1 VTRQRKDNYG
11 GRYVKI
17 ELSQGKDSDGNDKPA
32 RIWIGVIVAPAD
44 HRAGTPTIE
53 IDDENE
59 QIETGHQVFQ
69 CHGLEFLLERTIVDT
84 SVVETKDGS
93 EQRVNRA
100 IGFNLGQGR
109 HADHIRFANRGKQGE
124 RDAPIFPFKLDAT
137 TTAEWTVS
145 DIVTN
150 LLHYQVPTNAE
161 GHDVIDWQAPET
173 DDAKILDALEPT
185 AQVHGKTLKAI
196 LNGLIDRRRLVGWR
210 VTVNVSAEEGERP
223 QIDVFTFNASELT
236 LPSGKTVPANG
247 DKITWDFDSDIHVVG
262 SPVLVDDDATRY
274 DQVIARGHPLGAC
287 FTIGDSRSHSVVA
300 DWDPSLQAIYITAGT
315 DTSAYQSLSGPTAD
329 YDRQDEME
337 EARRDPKLH
346 KVFKYFRLA
355 DTFAGTLDGT
365 VVCPDPDEPDLATAF
380 WFPGLKFHD
389 KLPLLTEHDY
399 ETVDPE
405 DIVDHTIASSF
416 PEYVRPFALI
426 KSQSSVYVFLDAMNR
441 GRDLTTN
448 ILTSNGMSW
457 SAALKMQDH
466 APGFIITTTA
476 PQHVIAKTEFTPI
489 NAIDANFWKAELD
502 WRDILCTV
510 FCEFDQQAEA
520 KWPQDVSSVSSD
532 TLRRL
537 VLDVPNARLDYLAPG
552 TVIGINPG
560 GTLKQSSG
568 GYVRDDTKL
577 LKDVA
582 RSAFAWYGQVRRA
595 LTITRRDLVCDKQ
608 IGQLITTIGAAG
620 TQVNSVITKIAFDLK
635 EGTVT
640 IHTQFG
646 QFDPTNIGP

>member
-1 VTRQRKDNYG
+1 
-11 GRYVKI
+11 
-17 ELSQGKDSDGNDKPA
+17 
-32 RIWIGVIVAPAD
+32 
-44 HRAGTPTIE
+44 
-53 IDDENE
+53 
-59 QIETGHQVFQ
+59 
-69 CHGLEFLLERTIVDT
+69 
-84 SVVETKDGS
+84 
-93 EQRVNRA
+93 
-100 IGFNLGQGR
+100 
-109 HADHIRFANRGKQGE
+109 
-124 RDAPIFPFKLDAT
+124 
-137 TTAEWTVS
+137 
-145 DIVTN
+145 
-150 LLHYQVPTNAE
+150 
-161 GHDVIDWQAPET
+161 
-173 DDAKILDALEPT
+173 
-185 AQVHGKTLKAI
+185 
-196 LNGLIDRRRLVGWR
+196 
-210 VTVNVSAEEGERP
+210 
-223 QIDVFTFNASELT
+223 
-236 LPSGKTVPANG
+236 
-247 DKITWDFDSDIHVVG
+247 
-262 SPVLVDDDATRY
+262 
-274 DQVIARGHPLGAC
+274 
-287 FTIGDSRSHSVVA
+287 
-300 DWDPSLQAIYITAGT
+300 
-315 DTSAYQSLSGPTAD
+315 
-329 YDRQDEME
+329 
-337 EARRDPKLH
+337 
-346 KVFKYFRLA
+346 
-355 DTFAGTLDGT
+355 
-365 VVCPDPDEPDLATAF
+365 
-380 WFPGLKFHD
+380 
-389 KLPLLTEHDY
+389 
-399 ETVDPE
+399 
-405 DIVDHTIASSF
+405 
-416 PEYVRPFALI
+416 VRPFALI